1 MSFAHE
7 LEILRQEINDIDK
20 EMIDLISQRAELV
33 QKIGS
38 LKEQNKTEAYA
49 ANREKIILERL
60 ETLNRGP
67 LTNDNLKAIFREII
81 SACLSLEKPLRV
93 AYLGPEATFTH
104 QAALSQFGQ
113 APQYIQIPTIDGIF
127 GEVEQRRCD
136 YGVVP
141 IENSTEGSIFKT
153 LDMFIETPLQICAE
167 IALGVS
173 LYLLSSTNKI
183 EEIRQIY
190 SHPQALAQ
198 CSRWLSN
205 NLPDV
210 PVHAVSSTALAAK
223 KAASEPLTGAIASKV
238 SASLYN
244 LEILKERIEDY
255 PENYTRFWVIG
266 HKSPAKSGSDKTS
279 IMFSTKDEVGALY
292 KVLCPFSEH
301 GINMT
306 RIESRPFKKRP
317 WEYFFFVDVEGHMS
331 DRNLKSAFRK
341 VEELVSFVKILGS
354 YPRST

>member
-1 MSFAHE
+1 MSVDNE
-7 LEILRQEINDIDK
+7 LENLRQKINDIDR
-20 EMIDLISQRAELV
+20 ETVNLISQRADLV
-33 QKIGS
+33 RKVGS
-38 LKEQNKTEAYA
+38 LKQENKIEAYA
-49 ANREKIILERL
+49 ANREKIIFQSL
-60 ETLNRGP
+60 ETLNNGP
-67 LTNDNLKAIFREII
+67 LSNENLKAIFREII
-81 SACLSLEKPLRV
+81 SACLSLEKPLRI

-141 IENSTEGSIFKT
+141 IENSTEGSIYRT
-153 LDMFIETPLQICAE
+153 LDMFIETPLKICAE

-173 LYLLSSTNKI
+173 LYLLSSTDKLENI
-183 EEIRQIY
+183 EKIY

-198 CSRWLSN
+198 CSRWLAN
-205 NLPDV
+205 NLPDI
-210 PVHAVSSTALAAK
+210 PVHSVSSTAHAAK
-223 KAASEPLTGAIASKV
+223 KVASEPSTGAIASRV
-238 SASLYN
+238 SASIYN
-244 LEILKERIEDY
+244 LEILKEKIEDY

-266 HKSPAKSGSDKTS
+266 HKAPAKSGYDKTS
-279 IMFSTKDEVGALY
+279 IMFSIKDEVGALY

-306 RIESRPFKKRP
+306 KIESRPFKERP
-317 WEYFFFVDVEGHMS
+317 WEYFFFADVEGHIS
-331 DRNLKSAFRK
+331 DSNLKSTVKEIAK
-341 VEELVSFVKILGS
+341 LVNFIKILGS